1 LPGIEG
7 GKNHCELHERYLT
20 VSHSAKVAMLYR
32 HIIFIP
38 GLPPHRSEKEA
49 FLDNPGIAGLATHT
63 QFNYNVS
70 PIPQLVEGQ
79 HA

>member
-1 LPGIEG
+1 
-7 GKNHCELHERYLT
+7 
-20 VSHSAKVAMLYR
+20 MLYR

-49 FLDNPGIAGLATHT
+49 FLDNPGIAGLAT

-70 PIPQLVEGQ
+70 AIPQLVEGH